1 MEVERQGEDRG
12 SRVEGK
18 FNAVTVVQVEI
29 EVEDSG
35 EGKRAGR
42 WGTRLGRESKFEDGE
57 DYVLDVAESR
67 GFSSSSVVSKE
78 PVLGARVRARK
89 MRRTFHLSM
98 RSPRR
103 PDRLSALS
111 PPV

>member
-1 MEVERQGEDRG
+1 M
-12 SRVEGK
+12 EGK